1 MKIKINKPFHTR
13 LLAMAERLEKGTYV
27 KDLAD
32 FRFEVLLELY
42 EIALA
47 YEYTDLVK
55 KIEHELKVRKKSE
68 YIVPLELFTTIDSSK
83 IGVIFAG
90 RIYRAR
96 TTADFGKILEVCY
109 RYDPPSYSFML
120 GCALAIAFNN
130 TEVIELFTK
139 LIKAHVTLKDSMPHF
154 LEVFNKPEIIKRLA
168 ELVHKFE
175 SDLERPVTESAA
187 VEPIEEDIEK
197 HDELN
202 PVLFID
208 NKLKPDIRDSALDV
222 VEELKKM
229 LEEREVKLN
238 VKDIIITG
246 SNASYNY
253 TKDSDIDLHVVA
265 DISDFEDPEGLYPI
279 IYQAIKSAFN
289 TKYEIAFYGIPVEVY
304 IESNDTPL
312 VSNGIYSVL
321 NDTWVKEPEKV
332 EIPDV
337 DMPAIKKAVEPWE
350 ARYNKLI
357 ADIESGK
364 IQDETE
370 IDAFIDD
377 LYAERAKG
385 LKIGEYSD
393 ENLLFKE
400 IRNKGYLDKLK
411 ELRDQVVSQR
421 LTLESLKESST
432 FDLNR
437 IRLEIQRCTG
447 FEPLIQPGGLFEIY
461 NVTENQKNTLLGILR
476 SKDFIDYVSASATKY
491 DYSTF
496 RPGARAA
503 HYYKIT
509 GKIRG

>member
-1 MKIKINKPFHTR
+1 MKIKIKKPFHTR
-13 LLAMAERLEKGTYV
+13 LLAMAEREKDTYL
-27 KDLAD
+27 KLAD
-32 FRFEVLLELY
+32 LKFEILLELY

-47 YEYTDLVK
+47 YDYPELVK
-55 KIEHELKVRKKSE
+55 KIEQELTVRKKLE
-68 YIVPLELFTTIDSSK
+68 YIVPLELFTALDSSK

-90 RIYRAR
+90 RIYGAR
-96 TTADFGKILEVCY
+96 TTTDLSKILESCY
-109 RYDPPSYSFML
+109 RYYPPSYGFML

-130 TEVIELFTK
+130 TEAIELFTK
-139 LIKAHVTLKDSMPHF
+139 IIKAHVTLKDSMPHF
-154 LEVFNKPEIIKRLA
+154 LEVFNKPEIIERLTV
-168 ELVHKFE
+168 LSHKFE
-175 SDLERPVTESAA
+175 SDLKKTVTESAE

-202 PVLFID
+202 PVLFVD

-253 TKDSDIDLHVVA
+253 TKDSDIDLHIVA

-321 NDTWVKEPEKV
+321 KDTWVKEPEKV

-337 DMPAIKKAVEPWE
+337 DMPAIRKAIEPWE
-350 ARYNKLI
+350 DRYNKLI

-385 LKIGEYSD
+385 LKIGEYSA

-411 ELRDQVVSQR
+411 ELRDQVVSRR
-421 LTLESLKESST
+421 LTLESLNESTT
-432 FDLNR
+432 FDLSR

-447 FEPLIQPGGLFEIY
+447 FEPLIQPSGLFEIY

-476 SKDFIDYVSASATKY
+476 GKDFIDYVSASPTKY
-491 DYSTF
+491 DYGTF
-496 RPGARAA
+496 RPGVRAA
-503 HYYKIT
+503 RYYKIT